1 MPMKLSVG
9 ATRKVSDNKF
19 GSHGASVNLELEV
32 DASLISDPGK
42 LRQRIRQ
49 LFQMARTALAEELND
64 QAASSQDGFS
74 PESDPG
80 TLRPASQ
87 AQIKAI
93 YGIARSRG
101 LDLSQLLHERF
112 KVRQPASLN
121 IKEASRLIDEL
132 KGPSSSSAS

>member
-1 MPMKLSVG
+1 MAMKLSVG
-9 ATRKVSDNKF
+9 ASRKVSDNKC
-19 GSHGASVNLELEV
+19 GSRGVSVNLEPEV

-49 LFQMARTALAEELND
+49 LFQMVRTSLAEELND
-64 QAASSQDGFS
+64 QAANNQNGPS
-74 PESDPG
+74 PDPEPG

-87 AQIKAI
+87 SQIRAI
-93 YGIARSRG
+93 YAIARSRG

-132 KGPSSSSAS
+132 KGPPNSSNG